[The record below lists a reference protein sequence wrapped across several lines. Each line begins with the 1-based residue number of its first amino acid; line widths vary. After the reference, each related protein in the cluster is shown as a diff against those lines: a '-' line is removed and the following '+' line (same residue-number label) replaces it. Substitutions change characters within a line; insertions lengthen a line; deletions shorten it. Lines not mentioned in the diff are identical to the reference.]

1 MRMHGHLSRSVL
13 LICAAWP
20 CAVSGFHL
28 PLPGGKLFSPEL
40 RAACSELLQVA
51 VSDTC
56 KALETATGVKGWLP
70 EPHPEDDRV
79 RLEALVAS
87 PKDRRLELS
96 EAHHELKAATNEIRR
111 LRGRA
116 QELSDRGEHRA
127 AAKTWEQYNDAL
139 FAYRALSAPLMAQYY
154 AYFPDD
160 VAERQ
165 KNDTAHLMQ
174 LEDEIIAL
182 QRQGKLQALGETIK
196 RRRQLAQQISARTRK
211 EIERR
216 GDRAMLLNYDLRKR
230 DAAANLPTGTT
241 ARLERSY
248 EATPH

>member
-1 MRMHGHLSRSVL
+1 VL
-13 LICAAWP
+13 LICAAWS

-40 RAACSELLQVA
+40 RAACSKLLQVA

-70 EPHPEDDRV
+70 EPHPKDDRV

-87 PKDRRLELS
+87 PEDRRLERS
-96 EAHHELKAATNEIRR
+96 EALHELTAAINECKR
-111 LRGRA
+111 LRDRV

-127 AAKTWEQYNDAL
+127 AAKTWKRYNDAV
-139 FAYRALSAPLMAQYY
+139 FACRALRAPFMADYY

-165 KNDTAHLMQ
+165 KKDRAHLMQ

-182 QRQGKLQALGETIK
+182 QRQGKLQAAEEPIERHG
-196 RRRQLAQQISARTRK
+196 QLVQQMRARTRK

-216 GDRAMLLNYDLRKR
+216 GDRARLLNYDLAQR
-230 DAAANLPTGTT
+230 DTAANLPIGTT

-248 EATPH
+248 GATPH

>member
-1 MRMHGHLSRSVL
+1 
-13 LICAAWP
+13 
-20 CAVSGFHL
+20 
-28 PLPGGKLFSPEL
+28 
-40 RAACSELLQVA
+40 

-70 EPHPEDDRV
+70 EPHPKDDRV

-87 PKDRRLELS
+87 PKERRLELS

-127 AAKTWEQYNDAL
+127 AAKTWERYNDAV
-139 FAYRALSAPLMAQYY
+139 FACRALRAPLMAQYY

-165 KNDTAHLMQ
+165 KNDKAHLMQ

-182 QRQGKLQALGETIK
+182 QRQGKLQAL
-196 RRRQLAQQISARTRK
+196 
-211 EIERR
+211 
-216 GDRAMLLNYDLRKR
+216 
-230 DAAANLPTGTT
+230 
-241 ARLERSY
+241 
-248 EATPH
+248 